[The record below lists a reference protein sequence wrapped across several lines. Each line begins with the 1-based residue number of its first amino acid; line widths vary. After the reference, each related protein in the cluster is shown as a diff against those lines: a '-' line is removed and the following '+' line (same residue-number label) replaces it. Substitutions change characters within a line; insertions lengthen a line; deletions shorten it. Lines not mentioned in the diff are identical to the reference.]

1 MKDSINREKLV
12 SYITDNGHVTGLTHN
27 FYNYPARFSPQFTRS
42 IISAF
47 TDPGDVILDPFMG
60 GGTAI
65 VEAMSCGRVAIGV
78 DINELAYFIT
88 KVKTTLINE
97 TERISFINQSN
108 HIILTANIRKDLQDI
123 SYDERYSEVNHL
135 ATYNTWR
142 LKKYISRL
150 KEASGKLSFNNR
162 NLFRCALLRVSQ
174 WAFDNQD
181 VIPSLGQ
188 FREKLYITIEE
199 FSKGL
204 ETLRLSATSMS
215 SDIKSPLILN
225 RSIVGIER
233 EKRVKDLCPPKL
245 VITSPPYPGV
255 HILYHRW
262 QLKGRKETSAPYWIA
277 ELNDGHGES
286 FYTFGNR
293 NQEDLKDY
301 FITQY
306 KSFKSIKK
314 LLDKQS
320 VVVQLIAFPNPEWQ
334 LPKYLEIMN
343 QVGFKEFT
351 LQDSEELKTER
362 IWRNVPNRKWYAQ
375 KNGATGS
382 SKEVV
387 LFHKLC

>member
-1 MKDSINREKLV
+1 
-12 SYITDNGHVTGLTHN
+12 
-27 FYNYPARFSPQFTRS
+27 
-42 IISAF
+42 
-47 TDPGDVILDPFMG
+47 
-60 GGTAI
+60 
-65 VEAMSCGRVAIGV
+65 MSCGRVAIGV

>member
-1 MKDSINREKLV
+1 VKDPINKEQLV

-97 TERISFINQSN
+97 TERINFINQSN

-150 KEASGKLSFNNR
+150 KEASGKLSINNR

-181 VIPSLGQ
+181 IIPSLGQ
-188 FREKLYITIEE
+188 FRKRLYITIEE

-204 ETLRLSATSMS
+204 DTLRLSATSIS
-215 SDIKSPLILN
+215 PDIKSPLILN

-233 EKRVKDLCPPKL
+233 EKRVKNLCPPKL

-301 FITQY
+301 YITQY

-314 LLDKQS
+314 LLDNQS

-343 QVGFKEFT
+343 QAGFKEFT

-375 KNGATGS
+375 KNGSTGS

-387 LFHKLC
+387 LFHRLS